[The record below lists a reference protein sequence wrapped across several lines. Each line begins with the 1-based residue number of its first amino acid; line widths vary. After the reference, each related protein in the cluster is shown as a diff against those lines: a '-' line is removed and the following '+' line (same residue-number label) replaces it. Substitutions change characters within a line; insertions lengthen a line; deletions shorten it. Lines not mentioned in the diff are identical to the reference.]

1 VSNDGVDVRMSDDRL
16 FHTRGPT
23 TVNTRSPMVIFYYI
37 LYIKDNLEWS
47 LRSSNGFQPRN
58 SNIEEGLPLEY
69 CVGDGEVMT
78 LAVSIDFGRLH
89 LFNVAQAARCLL
101 LRFYQ
106 CYTWCEATM
115 MRMHTPTVGVQKF
128 CTP

>member
-1 VSNDGVDVRMSDDRL
+1 MPWS
-16 FHTRGPT
+16 
-23 TVNTRSPMVIFYYI
+23 I

-78 LAVSIDFGRLH
+78 LAVSVDFGRLQS
-89 LFNVAQAARCLL
+89 FSVARAAR
-101 LRFYQ
+101 R
-106 CYTWCEATM
+106 
-115 MRMHTPTVGVQKF
+115 
-128 CTP
+128 CTPSILSMLRLV